1 MNYKIKPDA
10 RCVVVGY
17 GSWATAL
24 VKILHEN
31 EPRVGWFIANETVRE
46 SVREHGIN
54 PTYLR
59 DVRFDTG
66 KLDVFDD
73 INDAVASADVVLLCV
88 PSAYL
93 LPMIAPL
100 TVSLDGKFVL
110 SAIKG
115 IIPGD
120 YITVAEYVN
129 LRYGVGFD
137 RIGILCGP
145 THSEEVA
152 LGRLTYITMVCKH
165 PENAEVLCAK
175 FRSEYIHAN
184 PATDIYGTEYAEI
197 LKNIY
202 AICAGMS
209 NGLGYGDNFMAV
221 LVSNAQMEMS
231 RFLGES
237 YPFARDTAASAYL
250 GDLLVTCYSQF
261 SRNRTFGRHIGEG
274 KTVEEAM
281 ASMNMVA
288 EGYYASA
295 CIRQVNKRFGIR
307 MPIADCVHRVL
318 YEGRPVAEEIRALTE
333 KLY

>member
-1 MNYKIKPDA
+1 MNYEIKRDA
-10 RCVVVGY
+10 RCVVIGY

-24 VKILHEN
+24 TKILHEN
-31 EPRVGWFIANETVRE
+31 EPKVGWFIDDRSVLENVRA
-46 SVREHGIN
+46 HGSN
-54 PTYLR
+54 SMYLR
-59 DVRFDTG
+59 DVRFDTD
-66 KLDVFDD
+66 KLDLYGD
-73 INDAVASADVVLLCV
+73 INEAVASADVVLLCV

-93 LPMIAPL
+93 LPMIGPL
-100 TVSLDGKFVL
+100 TGSLDGKFVL

-129 LRYGVGFD
+129 QRYNVGFD

-152 LGRLTYITMVCKH
+152 LSRLTYITMVSKH
-165 PENAEVLCAK
+165 VENAEVLCEK
-175 FRSEYIHAN
+175 FRSGYIHAN

-209 NGLGYGDNFMAV
+209 SGLGYGDNFMAV

-231 RFLGES
+231 RFLAES
-237 YPFARDTAASAYL
+237 YPFDRDTAASAYL

-274 KTVEEAM
+274 KTVREAM
-281 ASMNMVA
+281 DSMSMVA
-288 EGYYASA
+288 EGYYAAA

-307 MPIADCVHRVL
+307 MPIADCVYGVL
-318 YEGRPVAEEIRALTE
+318 YEGRPVADEIRALTD

>member
-1 MNYKIKPDA
+1 MSCKIKPHA
-10 RCVVVGY
+10 RYVVIGY

-31 EPRVGWFIANETVRE
+31 EPRTAWFIANRNVLDHVRA
-46 SVREHGIN
+46 HGSN
-54 PTYLR
+54 PSYLR
-59 DVRFDTG
+59 NVRFDTR
-66 KLDVFDD
+66 KLDLYGD
-73 INDAVASADVVLLCV
+73 INEAVDSADIVLLCV

-93 LPMIAPL
+93 LPMIGSLTVPL
-100 TVSLDGKFVL
+100 TDKFVL

-120 YITVAEYVN
+120 YVTVAEYIN
-129 LRYGVGFD
+129 QKYGVGFD
-137 RIGILCGP
+137 RLGILCGP

-152 LGRLTYITMVCKH
+152 LNRLTYITIVCK
-165 PENAEVLCAK
+165 ELADAESLCGG
-175 FRSEYIHAN
+175 FRSGYIRAN

-202 AICAGMS
+202 AICAGMAG
-209 NGLGYGDNFMAV
+209 GLGYGDNFMAV

-231 RFLGES
+231 RFLTES
-237 YPFARDTAASAYL
+237 YPFERDTAASAYL

-274 KTVEEAM
+274 KSVSEAM
-281 ASMNMVA
+281 ESMNMVA

-295 CIRQVNKRFGIR
+295 CIRQVNRRFGIR
-307 MPIADCVHRVL
+307 MPIADCVYRVL
-318 YEGRPVAEEIRALTE
+318 YEGGSAASEILELTRN
-333 KLY
+333 LY